1 MIILEGVSV
10 RYRIV
15 EERRRSFQAHL
26 INYLKGNRLEKHT
39 LWALSNVSVDIGEG
53 ESLGLIGSNGA
64 GKSTLLK
71 VVSGVIKPAEGL
83 VTVKGKIAPLIELA
97 AGFDDELSGSENIFL
112 NASILGFSRKEIE
125 ERFDKIVDF
134 SELRDFI
141 DTPLKNYSSGMIA
154 RLAFSI
160 ATEVDPDILIID
172 EVLAVGDAH
181 FKQKSKERILEFRNR
196 GVTIL
201 FVSHDMEQVG
211 NLCNKAVW
219 LDHGKIMMT
228 GKTNEVIQEYEAYQS
243 GRKKDENP
251 SSPLRKQG

>member
-1 MIILEGVSV
+1 MITLEGVSV
-10 RYRIV
+10 KYRIV
-15 EERRRSFQAHL
+15 EERRRSFQAHV
-26 INYLKGNRLEKHT
+26 INYLKGKRVVKHT
-39 LWALSNVSVDIGEG
+39 LWALSSISLDLGEG
-53 ESLGLIGSNGA
+53 ESLGIIGSNGA

-71 VVSGVIKPAEGL
+71 VISGVIKPAEGL
-83 VTVKGKIAPLIELA
+83 VSVKGKTAPLIDLA

-112 NASILGFSRKEIE
+112 NASILGFSRREIE

-134 SELRDFI
+134 SELKDFI

-160 ATEVDPDILIID
+160 ATEVDPDMLIID

-196 GVTIL
+196 GVVIL
-201 FVSHDMEQVG
+201 FVSHDMEQVS
-211 NLCNKAVW
+211 NLCNKVLW

-228 GKTNEVIQEYEAYQS
+228 GETNEVIPEYETYQS
-243 GRKKDENP
+243 GRKRDENS
-251 SSPLRKQG
+251 SSPLRKLG